1 MRAGNNIGKLNCPYP
16 IFCCNMGQ
24 LNNSMHWLGIV
35 CKIFWKFLNVAR
47 SMGKLTMRF
56 SGSTLHVE
64 LSLLNISLLCREFL
78 EFCNM
83 GKLKNA
89 LWGSVLNCPYPTFH
103 CFVRNSW
110 NIEIGGC
117 IVGRYAELSLTNM
130 IWEFIKRSSLQGQ
143 IEVRIP
149 SAIYGTFKTYQCLN

>member
-1 MRAGNNIGKLNCPYP
+1 
-16 IFCCNMGQ
+16 
-24 LNNSMHWLGIV
+24 MHWLGIV
-35 CKIFWKFLNVAR
+35 CNIFWKSLNVAI
-47 SMGKLTMRF
+47 SMGKLTKGF
-56 SGSTLHVE
+56 LGSTYVE

-130 IWEFIKRSSLQGQ
+130 IWEFIKRSLFIIGVDWGMNSFGYIWYIQNLPMPKLKRKL
-143 IEVRIP
+143 V
-149 SAIYGTFKTYQCLN
+149 